1 MTRIEPHNQE
11 KNPRLQYS
19 IPPHFK
25 SHLGLLQKE
34 FLRFYTE
41 RRVEKMRRVVQK
53 RSRRILTIFENTH
66 HGHNISA
73 VLRNLDSFG
82 FLEII
87 FLYSNQDMKFRA
99 TEAIDR
105 GASQWLLPKR
115 LTSSQKCIEMLKAAN
130 YKIALVTLPDF
141 SRTSTLYLKS
151 TPAFTCSALSSEMFL
166 NAVQEQNIALVFGGE
181 LYGISEEWHQ
191 CADMYLSVD
200 MLGFSESLNV
210 SVCAGILLQRLREV
224 FERQKHPLLLSP
236 WEREIVFEY
245 WVAKNFPNGFKIL
258 SNQAPDLI
266 PWYDFIIQGG
276 FFNV

>member
-1 MTRIEPHNQE
+1 MTLLEPHNQE
-11 KNPRLQYS
+11 KKTGLQYS

-34 FLRFYTE
+34 FLPFYTE
-41 RRVEKMRRVVQK
+41 NRVEKMRRVLEK
-53 RSRRILTIFENTH
+53 RSRRVLTVFENTH

-115 LTSSQKCIEMLKAAN
+115 MTSSEKCIGMLKDSG

-141 SRTSTLYLKS
+141 SRTSELYLKS
-151 TPAFTCSALSSEMFL
+151 VPAFSCSQLNSKTFL
-166 NAVQEQNIALVFGGE
+166 DSIEDQKIALVFGGE
-181 LYGISEEWHQ
+181 LYGISEEWHKS
-191 CADMYLSVD
+191 ADLYLSVD

-224 FERQKHPLLLSP
+224 FEHEKHLLLLSP
-236 WEREIVFEY
+236 WEKVMIFEY
-245 WVAKNFPNGFKIL
+245 WAAKNFPNGFRVL
-258 SNQAPDLI
+258 SNQNPALL
-266 PWYDFIIQGG
+266 PWYDFVIQSG